1 MVLDLK
7 QLCTSLN
14 IALTLVGGPRRLVE
28 RQHVNQSDVK
38 DYICHKGPDMLKKGA
53 VCDLLFDARGG
64 GVEATVFI
72 LQGLHRSSTPLF

>member
-7 QLCTSLN
+7 QLCTSLD

-28 RQHVNQSDVK
+28 RQHVTQSDVK
-38 DYICHKGPDMLKKGA
+38 DYICHKGPDMLKKGPSA
-53 VCDLLFDARGG
+53 IYYLMPGGG

-72 LQGLHRSSTPLF
+72 LQRPT